1 MTPPFLRSPSSRL
14 ILMVVW
20 CVVLAVSSSK
30 IRGFDAMVAD
40 KHHHGESTTHL
51 SRQEATVMANA
62 QPTTALQQSH
72 AQRHLVVQPGSPTIV
87 KNVTKDSTWSVQK
100 SGTST
105 SVVSAEGLFH
115 LTMNFSAAAMDGM
128 GYKITL
134 FQSDC
139 TGPPLSEPLA
149 SNIVLT
155 VEDGPDRDGL
165 KNVQASFD
173 ISKSALENNAEVW
186 VQKPGSKLG
195 TADICT
201 RLELMSD
208 DSNSATAISMDFLE
222 VLMELTV
229 DFTRGFAMSNIVT
242 TASDRAAQDD
252 LTSDALARNN
262 TINACHCDASSGTC
276 YGKDDA
282 APELNQGDILNICLT
297 LPDDVELSSISDLT
311 LKQDTMRIAPK
322 TLGFIFYA
330 ISSGVQN
337 YDTVVI
343 NPDGGQS
350 VVIQVIMVSPFYLTQ
365 SVPQAVKVE
374 GKAILKLAS
383 TEQRRVLIVKD
394 ALHHAATTKSNKIT
408 SNRALTRRKQRT
420 QGQQGEEGAG
430 SSSFV
435 VEVKLAQMHAVGS
448 SSAASAVG
456 SSSAASALSNNSSF
470 MIVLPAMLAGIVWM
484 AADGIVSG
492 F

>member
-1 MTPPFLRSPSSRL
+1 MAPPFIGSPCSRL

-20 CVVLAVSSSK
+20 CVVRAVSSSK
-30 IRGFDAMVAD
+30 IPGFDAMVAD
-40 KHHHGESTTHL
+40 KHRDGESTTNL
-51 SRQEATVMANA
+51 SRQEATVMANV

-72 AQRHLVVQPGSPTIV
+72 DHRHLVVEPGSPTIV

-105 SVVSAEGLFH
+105 SVVSGETVFH

-128 GYKITL
+128 GFKLTL

-139 TGPPLSEPLA
+139 TGPPLTEPLA
-149 SNIVLT
+149 LNIVLV

-165 KNVQASFD
+165 KNVRASFD
-173 ISKSALENNAEVW
+173 ISKSALENNAELW
-186 VQKPGSKLG
+186 VQKPGSRLG
-195 TADICT
+195 NANMCT

-208 DSNSATAISMDFLE
+208 DSNSATAISMDYLE
-222 VLMELTV
+222 VGMELTV
-229 DFTRGFAMSNIVT
+229 DFARGFAMSDIVT

-252 LTSDALARNN
+252 LTSHALARNAM
-262 TINACHCDASSGTC
+262 INACHCDASSGTC
-276 YGKDDA
+276 YGKDNA

-297 LPDDVELSSISDLT
+297 LPDDMELSSISDLT
-311 LKQDTMRIAPK
+311 LKQDTMRMAPK

-350 VVIQVIMVSPFYLTQ
+350 VVIQVIMVTPFYLSQ
-365 SVPQAVKVE
+365 SVPQAVQVE

-383 TEQRRVLIVKD
+383 TEPRRVLIAKD
-394 ALHHAATTKSNKIT
+394 ALHHTATTKSNKIT
-408 SNRALTRRKQRT
+408 STRALTKRKQRT
-420 QGQQGEEGAG
+420 QQGQQGEERAG

-435 VEVKLAQMHAVGS
+435 VEVKLAQMHAVGNT
-448 SSAASAVG
+448 
-456 SSSAASALSNNSSF
+456 SAASALSSNSSF
-470 MIVLPAMLAGIVWM
+470 MIALPAMLAGIVWM